1 MKRCLLVLLL
11 GLGLAACNDNDHD
24 DQVSTEKP
32 ALAPSLD
39 VGTYIISTE
48 TDEELPM
55 AGKYYSGADG
65 SKLLVLDDDENRA
78 KIVMSYDA
86 KTKAWRS
93 NQSNQA
99 MTVEL
104 AHYEKIADQKLL
116 LNQLVGTYDLSFPDG
131 TTVNAEVSAQ
141 GKIVSKDPNCVFT
154 GVITESALAN
164 TANYQLTNN
173 KCDAL
178 KNNSKGY
185 VVVDEDLEPMS
196 FRLVSDT
203 IASKDIW
210 AFAQS

>member
-78 KIVMSYDA
+78 KVVMSYDA
-86 KTKAWRS
+86 KIKAWQS
-93 NQSNQA
+93 NQSNQTMA
-99 MTVEL
+99 VEL
-104 AHYEKIADQKLL
+104 AHYEKIDDQKIT
-116 LNQLVGTYDLSFPDG
+116 LNQLIGTYDLSFPDG
-131 TTVNAEVSAQ
+131 TTVNAEVNAQ
-141 GKIVSKDPNCVFT
+141 GKIVSKDSNCVFT

-164 TANYQLTNN
+164 TANYQLTDN

-185 VVVDEDLEPMS
+185 IVVDEDLEPMS

-203 IASKDIW
+203 VASKDIW

>member
-24 DQVSTEKP
+24 DQASTEKP

-48 TDEELPM
+48 TDQELPI

-65 SKLLVLDDDENRA
+65 TKLLVLDDDENRA

-99 MTVEL
+99 MAVEL
-104 AHYEKIADQKLL
+104 AHYEKIADQKLCL
-116 LNQLVGTYDLSFPDG
+116 INW
-131 TTVNAEVSAQ
+131 SA
-141 GKIVSKDPNCVFT
+141 P
-154 GVITESALAN
+154 
-164 TANYQLTNN
+164 
-173 KCDAL
+173 
-178 KNNSKGY
+178 
-185 VVVDEDLEPMS
+185 
-196 FRLVSDT
+196 T
-203 IASKDIW
+203 IYL
-210 AFAQS
+210 FQMERR

>member
-11 GLGLAACNDNDHD
+11 GLGLAACNDNN

-65 SKLLVLDDDENRA
+65 SKLLILDDDENRA
-78 KIVMSYDA
+78 KVVMSYDA
-86 KTKAWRS
+86 KTKAWQS

-104 AHYEKIADQKLL
+104 AHYEKIDDQKIT
-116 LNQLVGTYDLSFPDG
+116 LNQLAGTYDLSFPDG
-131 TTVNAEVSAQ
+131 TTVNAEVNAQ
-141 GKIVSKDPNCVFT
+141 GQIVSKDPNCVFT
-154 GVITESALAN
+154 GVITESALAD
-164 TANYQLTNN
+164 TANYQLTDN

-185 VVVDEDLEPMS
+185 VIVDEDLEPMS

-203 IASKDIW
+203 VASKDIW